1 MADLP
6 HRIIFQPRHA
16 SICLKMVS
24 QAYRHRSVADLPRHQ
39 RMQHNCTQFDCYL
52 QSIELALVVM
62 TDEKRL

>member
-24 QAYRHRSVADLPRHQ
+24 QAYRHRSVADLPRRQ
-39 RMQHNCTQFDCYL
+39 RTHATQHLDDAG
-52 QSIELALVVM
+52 AL
-62 TDEKRL
+62 